1 MTLRQVGQK
10 VRKDSIFDEVLI
22 ERLSDKVT
30 FEQNLEEGVS
40 HIKHRDKECP
50 QKKSRPCK
58 GSKVGAVLKD

>member
-40 HIKHRDKECP
+40 HIKHRDKESVP
-50 QKKSRPCK
+50 RKTADHAK
-58 GSKVGAVLKD
+58 GLEWELS